1 MENFGEILKEHRIA
15 RGLTLKDVEK
25 GTGINN
31 GNLSRWERGEVIPSI
46 DFCVRIA
53 DFYEITIDEL
63 LGHDFL
69 SKEERAAGASI
80 TKKVSIT
87 PIEDDILFAFRE
99 IGKKYGEKGQR
110 VALSILEGLLKI
122 K

>member
-31 GNLSRWERGEVIPSI
+31 GNLSRWERGEVIPNI

-80 TKKVSIT
+80 TKKTSIT
-87 PIEDDILFAFRE
+87 PVEDDLLFVFRE
-99 IGKKYGEKGQR
+99 IGKKYGVNGQR